1 MIYIKQG
8 LRKFFAGFALS
19 VFFASAQAGEVN
31 VAVAANFATTLE
43 KLTKIFEA
51 ESGHKVLISSGSTG
65 KLYAQIK
72 LGAPFDVMLAAD
84 SERPQRMEAE
94 NLAVAGSRFTYA
106 TGRLVL
112 WSVQPDKVDKE
123 GRVLSQDTYR
133 HLAIGN
139 PKTAPYGTAAR
150 QVLEKMGLWEKI
162 QPRLV
167 QGEDIG
173 QAFQFVVTGNAELGF
188 VSLAQVKSA
197 ESKYPGSYWLVPD
210 TFYQP
215 ITQQAVL
222 LDRGRNNDAAIAFLG
237 FLKGKPAQAVI
248 ESFGYK

>member
-1 MIYIKQG
+1 MHVKQSFKK
-8 LRKFFAGFALS
+8 LIAGIALS
-19 VFFASAQAGEVN
+19 VFIVSAQAGEVS
-31 VAVAANFATTLE
+31 VAVAANFAATLE
-43 KLTKIFEA
+43 KLAKVFEV

-72 LGAPFDVMLAAD
+72 SGAPFDIMLAAD
-84 SERPQRMEAE
+84 SERPQRMESE

-112 WSVQPDKVDKE
+112 WSIQSDKVDKE
-123 GRVLSQDTYR
+123 GKVLSIGTYR
-133 HLAIGN
+133 HIAIGN

-150 QVLEKMGLWEKI
+150 QVLEKLGLWEKI

-222 LDRGRNNDAAIAFLG
+222 LERGRNNSAAIAFLG
-237 FLKGKPAQAVI
+237 FLKGKPARAVI